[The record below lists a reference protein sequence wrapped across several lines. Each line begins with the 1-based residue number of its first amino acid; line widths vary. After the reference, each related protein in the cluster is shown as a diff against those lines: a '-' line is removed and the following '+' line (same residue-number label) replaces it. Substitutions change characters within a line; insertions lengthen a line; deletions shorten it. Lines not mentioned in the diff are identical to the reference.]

1 MTSARSQLAA
11 IPIVLRF
18 AIIGSLAVGILGALV
33 GLILGLRA
41 YPATAWFAVF
51 EVGVPA
57 GVAGAVVGAVVGLV
71 GVVIRKIIRR

>member
-11 IPIVLRF
+11 MPIVRRF
-18 AIIGSLAVGILGALV
+18 AVIGSIVVGFLGALV

-57 GVAGAVVGAVVGLV
+57 GIAGAVVGALV
-71 GVVIRKIIRR
+71 GVIAIVVRRAIRD